1 MCICVFFTERKIF
14 IAQGKEMLI
23 HLIVGLYSSLATW
36 AFLNT
41 IIQLLLREPTW
52 VLDEGAF
59 QRMGTFKKL
68 AQHNFS
74 PMSLSSFLYLRFFK
88 GEGRV
93 GSWKTL
99 VSWWGWGVYWIGTLI
114 LKTLIIGS
122 YTLFFCVC
130 VCV

>member
-1 MCICVFFTERKIF
+1 
-14 IAQGKEMLI
+14 MLI
-23 HLIVGLYSSLATW
+23 HLIVGLYSSLATR

-68 AQHNFS
+68 TQHNFS

-93 GSWKTL
+93 GS
-99 VSWWGWGVYWIGTLI
+99 
-114 LKTLIIGS
+114 
-122 YTLFFCVC
+122 
-130 VCV
+130 